1 MKTDLQKYKEFFD
14 EMNVEYMIRKHEKIN
29 AITLYIDS
37 GYIYQG
43 SANVIAIRFN
53 GDESFIEFEAWNE

>member
-14 EMNVEYMIRKHEKIN
+14 EMNVGYRIYKHEKIN
-29 AITLYIDS
+29 AITLYIDK

-53 GDESFIEFEAWNE
+53 GDESFIEFEAWKE